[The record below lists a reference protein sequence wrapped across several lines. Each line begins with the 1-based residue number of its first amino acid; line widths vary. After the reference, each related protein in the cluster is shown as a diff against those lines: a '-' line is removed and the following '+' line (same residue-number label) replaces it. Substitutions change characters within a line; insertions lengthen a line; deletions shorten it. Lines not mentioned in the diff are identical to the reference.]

1 MIITDSRYALVHF
14 ISNAGSWNNCYIFF
28 NMNKIK
34 IDSEVIDSGNANI
47 DCISTRFQ
55 KLGRVRLLKVL
66 EIVLLMAC
74 SGAAPLH
81 VSPT

>member
-1 MIITDSRYALVHF
+1 
-14 ISNAGSWNNCYIFF
+14 
-28 NMNKIK
+28 MNKIK
-34 IDSEVIDSGNANI
+34 IDSEVIDSGNANV

-55 KLGRVRLLKVL
+55 KLGRVRFLKVL

-74 SGAAPLH
+74 SGAPPLH